1 MLACV
6 PSWWN
11 VECGLSVSLS
21 TEYTWDLALPHVK
34 HSLLGKL
41 KTHLGPNQAIYFL
54 CCPQATEAS
63 ELELLQGEV
72 GPRDLGLQA

>member
-11 VECGLSVSLS
+11 VERGLSVNVS

-34 HSLLGKL
+34 QQPTWETQNPLGTKSGNIFSLLSTG
-41 KTHLGPNQAIYFL
+41 Y
-54 CCPQATEAS
+54 
-63 ELELLQGEV
+63 
-72 GPRDLGLQA
+72 